1 MMRTCAV
8 CLLTLL
14 FASGCTVSV
23 PQWQTV
29 SSLIRSSSELN
40 YQDYQWVLQ
49 YRGIDV
55 PVYAV
60 AVEGSIVFSDAA
72 DIAVVFDGWSVTKA
86 LGFTPGGT
94 LKIDIDDQL
103 YTITDR
109 FRLMQLVCEAWA
121 RVDLDGQAE
130 WQWSRSCVNP
140 ATGQS
145 YPSLIK
151 MNEQNQ
157 IVSIE
162 QVVDPDG
169 NRIRISKR

>member
-1 MMRTCAV
+1 MKARV
-8 CLLTLL
+8 LCLLALL
-14 FASGCTVSV
+14 CLSGCTVSV

-29 SSLIRSSSELN
+29 SSLIKSSSELN

-49 YRGIDV
+49 YRTIEV

-60 AVEGSIVFSDAA
+60 AVEGNIVFSDAA
-72 DIAVVFDGWSVTKA
+72 DIAVVFDGWAITRA
-86 LGFTPGGT
+86 LGVTPSGT

-109 FRLMQLVCEAWA
+109 FRLMQLECASWS
-121 RVDLDGQAE
+121 RVDIDGIAD
-130 WQWSRSCVNP
+130 WQWSRSCINP

-145 YPSLIK
+145 YQSIIT